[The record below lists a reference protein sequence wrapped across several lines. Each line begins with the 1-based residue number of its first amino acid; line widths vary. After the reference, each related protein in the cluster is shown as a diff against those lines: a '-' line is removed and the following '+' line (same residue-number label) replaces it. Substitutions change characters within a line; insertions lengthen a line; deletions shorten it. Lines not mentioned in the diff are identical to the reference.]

1 MSARDV
7 TLEVGEER
15 YPGRLNVPDEP
26 SESGV
31 LVLPGAGHGPFGDIF
46 LQFGQAGAE
55 AGHYV
60 ARFETWPFPEDL
72 ESKTDE
78 EFAADV
84 VAGVDF
90 LREQGCETV
99 TLVGKSF
106 GGRMALEHLPDDVD
120 RMVLW
125 APAVEVGEHEEH
137 PWIEASELE
146 AIDIPVRVLQ
156 GDEDQV
162 ASLEN
167 SGAIAEHVPQGE
179 LVELPGE
186 DHSFVRDHERNIEK
200 TFDFLPE

>member
-7 TLEVGEER
+7 TLEVGDQQ

-26 SESGV
+26 SDSGI

-46 LQFGQAGAE
+46 LRFGRAGAA

-60 ARFETWPFPEDL
+60 ARFETWPFPDDL
-72 ESKTDE
+72 ESKSDE

-84 VAGVDF
+84 RAGVEF
-90 LREQGCETV
+90 LQSQGCETI

-106 GGRMALEHLPDDVD
+106 GGRIALEHLPEEVD
-120 RMVLW
+120 RLVLW
-125 APAVEVGEHEEH
+125 APAVEVGEHEER
-137 PWIEASELE
+137 PWIAASELE
-146 AIDIPVRVLQ
+146 TIDIPVRVMQ
-156 GDEDQV
+156 GDEDQGV
-162 ASLEN
+162 SLEN
-167 SGAIAEHVPQGE
+167 SGAMAEHLPQGE

-200 TFDFLPE
+200 TLDFLPS